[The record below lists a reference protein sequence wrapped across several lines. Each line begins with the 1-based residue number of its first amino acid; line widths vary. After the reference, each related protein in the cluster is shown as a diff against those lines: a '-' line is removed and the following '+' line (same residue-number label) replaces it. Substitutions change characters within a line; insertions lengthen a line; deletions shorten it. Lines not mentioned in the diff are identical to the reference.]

1 MPPCVMDLAKQILPD
16 FIHLFTGLKKA
27 RALREEDAEEDED
40 EAEIDDEEEELSELE
55 DDQFRVLIKNKILL
69 VDIHYLIICYLL
81 FHRGQLFD
89 QWQMRS
95 VI

>member
-1 MPPCVMDLAKQILPD
+1 MDANELPPCVMDLAKQILPD

-55 DDQFRVLIKNKILL
+55 DDQFRVLIENWVSRIGML
-69 VDIHYLIICYLL
+69 VGKYYR
-81 FHRGQLFD
+81 F
-89 QWQMRS
+89 
-95 VI
+95 

>member
-1 MPPCVMDLAKQILPD
+1 MDANELPPCVMDLAKQILPD

-55 DDQFRVLIKNKILL
+55 DDQFRVSIKNWVPRIGMFVGK
-69 VDIHYLIICYLL
+69 YYR
-81 FHRGQLFD
+81 F
-89 QWQMRS
+89 
-95 VI
+95 

>member
-1 MPPCVMDLAKQILPD
+1 MDANELPPCVMDLAKQILPD

-55 DDQFRVLIKNKILL
+55 DDQFRVLIENWVSRIGSL
-69 VDIHYLIICYLL
+69 VGKYYR
-81 FHRGQLFD
+81 F
-89 QWQMRS
+89 
-95 VI
+95 

>member
-1 MPPCVMDLAKQILPD
+1 MDANELPPCVMDLAKQILPD

-55 DDQFRVLIKNKILL
+55 DDQFRVLIENWVSRIGIFVGK
-69 VDIHYLIICYLL
+69 YYR
-81 FHRGQLFD
+81 F
-89 QWQMRS
+89 
-95 VI
+95 